1 MLGGAPIAWSSKR
14 QQIVAHSTTV
24 AEYCSMSTMVRQ
36 GLYLQNICRAIGF
49 EFDHPLPVFTD
60 SGNVIKLLNKPGYSP
75 GIRHL
80 DVRYH
85 YVKESKD
92 ENRIRIEKIDGKKNP
107 ADGLTKPYDNYK
119 FVQFRNLI
127 GLKETNFS
135 IENSSDSE
143 DDE

>member
-1 MLGGAPIAWSSKR
+1 MN
-14 QQIVAHSTTV
+14 
-24 AEYCSMSTMVRQ
+24 TMVRQ

-49 EFDHPLPVFTD
+49 EFDGPLPVFTD
-60 SGNVIKLLNKPGYSP
+60 SENVIKLLNKPGYSP
-75 GIRHL
+75 GVRHL

-85 YVKESKD
+85 YIKESKD
-92 ENRIRIEKIDGKKNP
+92 ENQIRIEKIDGTKNP

-127 GLKETNFS
+127 CLKETDFLV
-135 IENSSDSE
+135 ENSSDSE